1 MLHWRKY
8 RRKTAVSSLLGIA
21 GFLQPT
27 SCVTQDI
34 RLARSA
40 MLSCMKCFPSLL
52 SKLGFDLQLSV
63 ENCVTVE
70 HCVMQESVS
79 GLVSSLQRWR
89 KVGQYPVPVLGLLV
103 KVITS
108 TPRVHTVPQRVHTVH
123 QLMTKENS
131 RQDDVKILPICWN
144 CADDGLKLPY

>member
-1 MLHWRKY
+1 MRNTGYQTCKVCN
-8 RRKTAVSSLLGIA
+8 A
-21 GFLQPT
+21 FL
-27 SCVTQDI
+27 
-34 RLARSA
+34 
-40 MLSCMKCFPSLL
+40 MKCFPSLL

-89 KVGQYPVPVLGLLV
+89 IVGQYPVPVLGLLV

>member
-1 MLHWRKY
+1 MRN
-8 RRKTAVSSLLGIA
+8 T
-21 GFLQPT
+21 
-27 SCVTQDI
+27 DI

-108 TPRVHTVPQRVHTVH
+108 TPRVHTVH